1 MWALC
6 FVRFFLCELVEP
18 YIMIHHPTCQREKWH
33 FFVCYHEVDM
43 YRINTYAHF
52 THCSKGHFFK
62 KHSSPSPYSTIA
74 PIKLCFSH
82 CNEFLEFFSQ
92 LVETFFFAVQRIR
105 NCKFHNNAFS
115 LTYHL
120 PLAIDNLILKFLYWF
135 YTNHALIAAFASEKG
150 HMKTMKY
157 R

>member
-6 FVRFFLCELVEP
+6 FVRFFCVNWLNLILWYIIQLVNGKND
-18 YIMIHHPTCQREKWH
+18 I

-52 THCSKGHFFK
+52 THCSKGHFLKK

-105 NCKFHNNAFS
+105 NWNFS
-115 LTYHL
+115 LMHNL
-120 PLAIDNLILKFLYWF
+120 PLAIDNLILNFLCWF
-135 YTNHALIAAFASEKG
+135 YTNHVLIALLQENVIWK
-150 HMKTMKY
+150 KKKMKY